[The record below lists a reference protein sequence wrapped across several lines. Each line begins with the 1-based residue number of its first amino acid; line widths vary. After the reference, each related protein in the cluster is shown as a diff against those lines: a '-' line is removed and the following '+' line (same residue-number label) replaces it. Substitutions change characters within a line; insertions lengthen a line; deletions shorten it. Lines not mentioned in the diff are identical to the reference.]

1 MPIRYRGFS
10 TIGQT
15 KKYRLTD
22 LELIKR
28 DLLNHF
34 AIRKGEKLMDPNFGS
49 IIWNMIFEPLT
60 ADVKAT
66 IVADIKRIITYD
78 PRLQVNG
85 VLIDELE
92 SGLQVQI
99 DLTFLPGN
107 YSDSLRLRFDAGT
120 KSLTAV

>member
-1 MPIRYRGFS
+1 
-10 TIGQT
+10 
-15 KKYRLTD
+15 
-22 LELIKR
+22 
-28 DLLNHF
+28 
-34 AIRKGEKLMDPNFGS
+34 
-49 IIWNMIFEPLT
+49 
-60 ADVKAT
+60 
-66 IVADIKRIITYD
+66 VADIKRIITYD